1 MVEAVS
7 HKLPHPGNE
16 PMTSFPDLDY
26 TEDEETDAAG
36 SLTEKR
42 VPPPKQ
48 LTLETHLNKSLVIG
62 WNPPE
67 NFPVQ
72 KIDCFRVVV
81 DGGVRSV
88 VGANETRAT
97 VTGEHRSFQRI
108 AFKFHINST
117 HPTWCASVL

>member
-1 MVEAVS
+1 
-7 HKLPHPGNE
+7 
-16 PMTSFPDLDY
+16 MTSFPDLDY

-67 NFPVQ
+67 NFPAQ

-97 VTGEHRSFQRI
+97 VTGEHRSFRALLLNFILIQPSPLGV
-108 AFKFHINST
+108 HQCSDE
-117 HPTWCASVL
+117 CSEQL